1 MHLNRLRHVIAAA
14 FVAALALP
22 AAAQADT
29 VTDWN
34 RTATSILIQFP
45 PAGGGAPPA
54 LQINMGMVEGAVS
67 DAVNAIERRHRP
79 LLLSQKFDARASKEA
94 AAAQAAYRV
103 LSSLVADPRSGIAPA
118 LKTTMQQTL
127 DSALAASLAPITPGA
142 AKANGIAAGNAAAD
156 AMLAARA
163 NDGRFGPSPW
173 VPNPAV
179 GHWQPLIN
187 PMTGL
192 PILDPTPWAANV
204 QPFTIKSSSQFRT
217 AGPNPLGSAVYAHE
231 FDETRLLGA
240 INSSVRTDLQ
250 TQIALFWQSNGGP
263 AILWNDVARQLTE
276 RPSSHLD
283 LVDTAALF
291 GLMNLAGA
299 DAGINCWNDKYYWD
313 FWRPWNAIP
322 RAGDDGND
330 ATDPDAG
337 WAALLT
343 APYPEH
349 PSGHM
354 CFDGALLGSLRMF
367 LGTDTA
373 EFTVTSSRAAMLPLL
388 PNPRPFSSFSAPLAE
403 IIEARIWA
411 GLHWRTAD
419 VQGLQLGLDVA
430 KWTAHHYFAPFAH

>member
-1 MHLNRLRHVIAAA
+1 MKAARLGIAVLATG
-14 FVAALALP
+14 VALAIPGL
-22 AAAQADT
+22 AQADT

-45 PAGGGAPPA
+45 PPGGGAPPA
-54 LQINMGMVEGAVS
+54 LAVNMGMVEGAVS

-79 LLLSQKFDARASKEA
+79 FLLSQKFPKDASTDA

-103 LSSLVADPRSGIAPA
+103 LSSLVADPRASIAPA
-118 LKTTMQQTL
+118 LQTTMQQTL
-127 DSALAASLAPITPGA
+127 DSALAASLAPIANGA
-142 AKANGIAAGNAAAD
+142 AKTNGIAAGNAAAD
-156 AMLAARA
+156 AMLASRT

-173 VPNPAV
+173 VSNPDV

-192 PILDPTPWAANV
+192 PILDPTPWVGNV
-204 QPFTIKSSSQFRT
+204 QPFTMKSSSQFRT
-217 AGPNPLGSAVYAHE
+217 AGPNALGSQAYADD
-231 FDETRLLGA
+231 FNETEALGR
-240 INSSVRTDLQ
+240 IDSSVRTALQ

-263 AILWNDVARQLTE
+263 AILWNDVARQLAE
-276 RPSSHLD
+276 NPSYHLD
-283 LVDTAALF
+283 TIATAALF

-299 DAGINCWNDKYYWD
+299 DAAINCWNDKYYWD

-322 RAGDDGND
+322 RADDDGND
-330 ATDPDAG
+330 DTEADGT

-354 CFDGALLGSLRMF
+354 CLDGALLGSMRMF
-367 LGTDTA
+367 FGTDNA
-373 EFTVTSSRAAMLPLL
+373 SYTVTSSRAAMLPLL

-403 IIEARIWA
+403 ITEARIWA
-411 GLHWRTAD
+411 GLHFRTAD
-419 VQGLQLGLDVA
+419 VQGNQLGHEVA
-430 KWTAHHYFAPFAH
+430 KWAANHYFASFAH